1 MATVYEIN
9 KGINRSLEFKG
20 IKAQYIIYLALG
32 MVIMLLLLAILVAIG
47 IGQNVCFAIILP
59 ITAAF
64 IICIQRMSRK
74 YGEHG
79 LVKSMA
85 ARGLPPAIFSRSRK
99 IFIRLKKQ
107 PNADQ

>member
-32 MVIMLLLLAILVAIG
+32 LVIMLLLFAILVAIG
-47 IGQNVCFAIILP
+47 ITQNICLMIILP
-59 ITAAF
+59 LTIAF
-64 IICIQRMSRK
+64 IISIQRISRK

-85 ARGLPPAIFSRSRK
+85 ARGLPPAIYSRSRK
-99 IFIRLKKQ
+99 VFIRLKKQ